1 MAPTDAVAT
10 QDCPRCRQSVP
21 AGAFCGRCG
30 ADMLRPATGWLPALR
45 PHTYVA
51 APREPVLLPM
61 ITSTLFLQLPHVYR
75 NPFRVG
81 MAILLTGV
89 IVLSALN
96 LLAPLVVLVALG
108 VPALFALYLWQSGVP
123 HDIPGHAFA
132 LAAGLGAGFGAG
144 WVLFTGKLVARA
156 YGVPMAAGLLLENLV
171 DVGLVI
177 ALGGV
182 VLMMLPAA
190 VVRILV
196 GLRRGSREALD
207 GFTIGALGALS
218 FTAAATTTRLAP
230 QFVSGLLNNVQPL
243 RRFTGA
249 ILFGVAAPLTAT
261 ALGGLI
267 GILLWF
273 RSGPIASRRRG
284 HVRAGVLLLTLVVGA
299 VYTAIWLIDESPLPR
314 WPQLALHIVMTAI
327 ALLAARFCVQLALLH
342 ERQREPEPTPVLCPN
357 CEHVVPDMA
366 FCPACGFAANV
377 LSRRARRQ
385 RRERPPTRQE
395 PRSSADV

>member
-1 MAPTDAVAT
+1 
-10 QDCPRCRQSVP
+10 
-21 AGAFCGRCG
+21 
-30 ADMLRPATGWLPALR
+30 
-45 PHTYVA
+45 
-51 APREPVLLPM
+51 M

-75 NPFRVG
+75 LCNPFRVG

-123 HDIPGHAFA
+123 RDIPRAFA
-132 LAAGLGAGFGAG
+132 PAGLGAGFGAAG
-144 WVLFTGKLVARA
+144 CCSPGNWWPGPTGPDGR
-156 YGVPMAAGLLLENLV
+156 GAALENLV

-249 ILFGVAAPLTAT
+249 ILFGVAA
-261 ALGGLI
+261 
-267 GILLWF
+267 
-273 RSGPIASRRRG
+273 R
-284 HVRAGVLLLTLVVGA
+284 
-299 VYTAIWLIDESPLPR
+299 
-314 WPQLALHIVMTAI
+314 
-327 ALLAARFCVQLALLH
+327 
-342 ERQREPEPTPVLCPN
+342 
-357 CEHVVPDMA
+357 
-366 FCPACGFAANV
+366 
-377 LSRRARRQ
+377 
-385 RRERPPTRQE
+385 
-395 PRSSADV
+395 